1 MAHGIVT
8 PLPRI
13 VGPTDSEISGEI
25 IPAGVSPSHSP
36 FVGSCIEIALRLS
49 CRWAQ
54 PLFIG
59 TRRFS
64 QIPAR
69 LNRRGGFKRIRPN
82 SRNIWFPF
90 LEDREVAWV

>member
-36 FVGSCIEIALRLS
+36 SVGSDIDIALLD
-49 CRWAQ
+49 CRVD
-54 PLFIG
+54 G
-59 TRRFS
+59 
-64 QIPAR
+64 
-69 LNRRGGFKRIRPN
+69 
-82 SRNIWFPF
+82 RNHCS
-90 LEDREVAWV
+90 

>member
-36 FVGSCIEIALRLS
+36 FVGSCIEIALLD
-49 CRWAQ
+49 CRVD
-54 PLFIG
+54 G
-59 TRRFS
+59 
-64 QIPAR
+64 
-69 LNRRGGFKRIRPN
+69 
-82 SRNIWFPF
+82 RNHCS
-90 LEDREVAWV
+90 